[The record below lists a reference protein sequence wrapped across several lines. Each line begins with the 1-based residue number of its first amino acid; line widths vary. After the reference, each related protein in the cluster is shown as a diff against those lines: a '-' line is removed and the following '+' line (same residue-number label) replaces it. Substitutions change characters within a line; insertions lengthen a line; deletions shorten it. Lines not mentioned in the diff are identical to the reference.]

1 MASEEKERR
10 EDSGGSGFLRWI
22 GRLLL
27 VAVVLVIT
35 SYLTPGF
42 SIYGLWSFLIA
53 ALVISI
59 LDYLV
64 ESLMK
69 VDASPFGKGIKGFII
84 SAIIIYIAQFFVPA
98 MRVTVIGAVLAALV
112 IGVIDAIIPGRA
124 M

>member
-1 MASEEKERR
+1 MAREENERR

-53 ALVISI
+53 ALVITI
-59 LDYLV
+59 LDYLA

-69 VDASPFGKGIKGFII
+69 VDASPFGKGIKGFVI
-84 SAIIIYIAQFFVPA
+84 SVIIIYAAQFFVPA
-98 MRVTVIGAVLAALV
+98 MSVSVIGAILAAIV
-112 IGVIDAIIPGRA
+112 IGVVDAIIPGRA